1 METLSK
7 KKPVLDYVNAVL
19 KYNYVEN
26 KLSCLAQNVA
36 PTHAPVPTTGCRLNF
51 YSLF

>member
-7 KKPVLDYVNAVL
+7 KKPHAVLDYVNAVL
-19 KYNYVEN
+19 NYNYVEN

-36 PTHAPVPTTGCRLNF
+36 PAHDPVPSIYWL
-51 YSLF
+51 